1 MALPK
6 LKDYYYAAQIG
17 TLVYLCDL
25 QVDENT
31 KGRIC
36 RPTYIGNNG
45 RQNHVVGLTNKNNP
59 LKKNITYITLV
70 CI

>member
-1 MALPK
+1 MAQPK
-6 LKDYYYAAQIG
+6 LKDHYYAAQIV

-25 QVDENT
+25 QVDKNT

-36 RPTYIGNNG
+36 GSTYTGNNG
-45 RQNHVVGLTNKNNP
+45 RQKLVVGLTNKNNP
-59 LKKNITYITLV
+59 LKKNITYIMLV